1 MNRKKKIETG
11 HRMNIV
17 WLKMSYFQLM
27 FADIDNN
34 MTDAHFVMK
43 AKVLTILPEGDEI
56 KGLVRVSLYTSFH
69 VI

>member
-1 MNRKKKIETG
+1 
-11 HRMNIV
+11 
-17 WLKMSYFQLM
+17 MSYFQLM
-27 FADIDNN
+27 FADTDNN
-34 MTDAHFVMK
+34 MTDAHSVMK

>member
-1 MNRKKKIETG
+1 
-11 HRMNIV
+11 
-17 WLKMSYFQLM
+17 MSYFQLM
-27 FADIDNN
+27 FVDIDNN

>member
-1 MNRKKKIETG
+1 
-11 HRMNIV
+11 
-17 WLKMSYFQLM
+17 M
-27 FADIDNN
+27 FVDIDNN
-34 MTDAHFVMK
+34 MTDAYFIMK